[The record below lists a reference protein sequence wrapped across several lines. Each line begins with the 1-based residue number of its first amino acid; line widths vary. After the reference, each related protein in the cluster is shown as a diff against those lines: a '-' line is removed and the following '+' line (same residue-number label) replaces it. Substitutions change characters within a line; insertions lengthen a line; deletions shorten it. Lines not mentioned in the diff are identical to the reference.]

1 MESTLRRMTS
11 GFKVGLMT
19 GILLWMMEAK
29 KSYTWDSKDTQN
41 I

>member
-1 MESTLRRMTS
+1 ML

-19 GILLWMMEAK
+19 GILLWMVAAK
-29 KSYTWDSKDTQN
+29 KNYPWESKDTQN